1 MKRIGTIIT
10 LTVILIAFIF
20 GIRYI
25 YLKDQKDPVVYETQ
39 KSFRYTILK
48 KTVAT
53 GSIVPKEEVLIKPNI
68 SGIIDQIFV
77 EAGDYVKS
85 GDLLAMVTFGTTF
98 TMANKSG
105 DLLAMVKVV
114 PNVSSLNSAKNNIN
128 SVSTQVETAKLAF
141 QNQESIYNRQKGLF
155 EKGVISANEFD
166 NAQLSY
172 NQSLQRYKQEQISLN
187 NARQN
192 YDIIKT
198 GTTSGIGAAANTEI
212 RATVSGMV
220 LDVPV
225 KTGNQVIESNNFN
238 DGTTIA
244 TIADVTNMIFEG
256 KVDESEVGKI
266 KEDLALEITVGAIDN
281 KKFEATL
288 DYIAPKGIDENGAIQ
303 FEIKGTL
310 NKKDAVFIRAGLSAN
325 ASIILA
331 RADSVLALK
340 EALIQYDI
348 KTKIPFVE
356 VEIGD
361 QKFERKEIE
370 LGISDGI
377 NVEVKAGIS
386 PNDKVKV
393 WNQLKPRTNF

>member
-77 EAGDYVKS
+77 EAGDYV
-85 GDLLAMVTFGTTF
+85 
-98 TMANKSG
+98 KSG

-198 GTTSGIGAAANTEI
+198 GTTSGMGAAANTEI

-281 KKFEATL
+281 KKFDAIL

>member
-77 EAGDYVKS
+77 EAGDYV
-85 GDLLAMVTFGTTF
+85 
-98 TMANKSG
+98 KSG

-198 GTTSGIGAAANTEI
+198 GTTSGMGAAANTEI

-281 KKFEATL
+281 KKFDATL

-310 NKKDAVFIRAGLSAN
+310 NKKDAVFIRADLSAN